1 MFKHNKEIFYLLNS
15 KEKIYF
21 YLLILLM
28 IINSAIEV
36 LGITAII
43 PVISITLK
51 NDLSLFENFFFYDYI
66 LDFSQTK
73 NFILYSFLFVVT
85 IFIIKNLYIIFYN
98 WFLTNY
104 YNNIGKRISDD
115 IYKTYLKF
123 SIKNIYH

>member
-51 NDLSLFENFFFYDYI
+51 NDLSLFENFFSMTTF
-66 LDFSQTK
+66 
-73 NFILYSFLFVVT
+73 
-85 IFIIKNLYIIFYN
+85 
-98 WFLTNY
+98 
-104 YNNIGKRISDD
+104 
-115 IYKTYLKF
+115 
-123 SIKNIYH
+123 